1 MLVLSRKKSEKI
13 IIGGNIVI
21 TVVETRPHGVRLGIE
36 APAEIRIDREEIA
49 SKRKEAAPCGTP
61 SST

>member
-1 MLVLSRKKSEKI
+1 MLVLSRKQSQKI

-49 SKRKEAAPCGTP
+49 AKRKGEPPCGTL
-61 SST
+61 SNT

>member
-1 MLVLSRKKSEKI
+1 MLVLSRKKSQKI
-13 IIGGNIVI
+13 IINGNIVI

-36 APAEIRIDREEIA
+36 APAEVRIDREEIA
-49 SKRKEAAPCGTP
+49 AKRKEGAPCCTP